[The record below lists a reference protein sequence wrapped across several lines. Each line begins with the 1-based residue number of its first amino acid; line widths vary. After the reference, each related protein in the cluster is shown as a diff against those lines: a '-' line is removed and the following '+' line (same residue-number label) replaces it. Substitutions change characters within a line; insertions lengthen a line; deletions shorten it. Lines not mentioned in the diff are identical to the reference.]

1 MVPETENIEPHPVCS
16 VKGYEMKNR
25 TAVIILKLIP
35 VISAP
40 LAYILMISPA
50 GSKVPGNITAA
61 ATLLGFLGFAFFFIG
76 RKHFREDKTVRILS
90 ILDIVATVIIIGIY
104 VIAIMVFGL

>member
-1 MVPETENIEPHPVCS
+1 
-16 VKGYEMKNR
+16 MKNR
-25 TAVIILKLIP
+25 TAVILLKLIP

-40 LAYILMISPA
+40 LAYILMTSHVRSDAA
-50 GSKVPGNITAA
+50 GTITAI

-76 RKHFREDKTVRILS
+76 RKHFREDKAVRILG